1 MLFEDF
7 FQLRSVRGHYL
18 FTDNF
23 VWPLFKPYFLSTNRR
38 QENEHSFVE
47 LFNRLSIGKATSED
61 ISILS
66 KRLLNLYPD
75 VCTDN
80 MLHIYQTLREV
91 REFNEDI
98 QKKVNPNVRT
108 HEATHTFSPFHV
120 SSSGQTVPDDL
131 IPADDRQGVG
141 YHEGYQC
148 HLEQELCY
156 YEIYVQKRDL

>member
-1 MLFEDF
+1 MSDCVLLQIKVKLWRVYYFVIWGFLPTPFCTGTLPIYRQF
-7 FQLRSVRGHYL
+7 F
-18 FTDNF
+18 
-23 VWPLFKPYFLSTNRR
+23 WPLFKPYFLSTNKR

-108 HEATHTFSPFHV
+108 HECNTYFFSF
-120 SSSGQTVPDDL
+120 
-131 IPADDRQGVG
+131 
-141 YHEGYQC
+141 
-148 HLEQELCY
+148 
-156 YEIYVQKRDL
+156 